1 MSMRTLV
8 IVPALNEERNVA
20 KVVKAA
26 RARGVDVLVVDDG
39 SDDATG
45 AVAEAEGAIVVRH
58 ACNLGIGAAVQTG
71 YLYALQKGYDAAVRL
86 DADGQH
92 SAADI
97 PRFLE
102 ALGEGD
108 ADIVVGSRFLARRGY
123 QSTWVRR
130 IGILILSLVSAT
142 VGTRTTD
149 PTSGYWAVSRRAI
162 ELLARVHPDDYPET
176 EALVLATRAGL
187 RTKEIPV
194 NMLAR
199 LAGYSSISAIHS
211 GFYMM
216 KVVIAVILQRLRG

>member
-1 MSMRTLV
+1 MRSLV

-20 KVVKAA
+20 RVVSAA
-26 RARGVDVLVVDDG
+26 RAQGGDVLVVDDG
-39 SDDATG
+39 SDDHTAR
-45 AVAEAEGAIVVRH
+45 AAAEAGAIVVRH

-71 YLYALQKGYDAAVRL
+71 YLYALRKGYDVAVRL

-97 PRFLE
+97 PRFLAALE
-102 ALGEGD
+102 AGD

-130 IGILILSLVSAT
+130 IGILILSLVSAA

-149 PTSGYWAVSRRAI
+149 PTSGYWAINRRAI
-162 ELLARVHPDDYPET
+162 ELLARSHPDDYPET

-187 RTKEIPV
+187 RIKEIPV

-199 LAGYSSISAIHS
+199 LTGYSSISAIHS
-211 GFYMM
+211 GFYML
-216 KVVIAVILQRLRG
+216 KVVVAVIVQRLRK